1 MTSDQEREA
10 FASFLR
16 NRDIYLSTHDQLE
29 LCWQAALEW
38 AESHVEKTSR
48 AKHYGNGYQDGW
60 NSALEEAAKRAES
73 MHHDSAPYWAA
84 LRIRELKKEQS

>member
-1 MTSDQEREA
+1 MTPDQESEA

-38 AESHVEKTSR
+38 AENHVEKTSR
-48 AKHYGNGYQDGW
+48 VKHYKSFHLAGW
-60 NSALEEAAKRAES
+60 NSALEQAAKRAES
-73 MHHDSAPYWAA
+73 IDHNSSPYWVA